1 MPAWG
6 SVEKDEDSWKL
17 VLFIRH
23 LPLLT
28 HEEEREMESLNPK
41 SPTERRQEKEEEQFL
56 KGEPTKQ
63 SPKPT
68 KGLHP

>member
-41 SPTERRQEKEEEQFL
+41 SPTERQEKKEEEQFL
-56 KGEPTKQ
+56 NGEPNKQ
-63 SPKPT
+63 SP
-68 KGLHP
+68 